1 MSLTRRELILLGF
14 AAACASADPPE
25 KLRVRPNT
33 RRSIGPG
40 LHALELERRA
50 LLYVPQNSRAFALVL
65 HGANGSPDRMI
76 ERLGSQADEFGVILL
91 APKSEGMTW
100 DAIRRRFGPDI
111 LFLNNALGAAF
122 ARCSFDPKLLAVSG
136 FSDGATYALAIGL
149 ANGDLFSHIAAFSP
163 GFLIPVQRLGT
174 PRFFLSHGTHDDVL
188 PIDHA
193 SRPIARDLGRM
204 NLSVKLR
211 EFDGGHILPPE
222 IVREAFQWLSG

>member
-1 MSLTRRELILLGF
+1 
-14 AAACASADPPE
+14 
-25 KLRVRPNT
+25 
-33 RRSIGPG
+33 
-40 LHALELERRA
+40 
-50 LLYVPQNSRAFALVL
+50 
-65 HGANGSPDRMI
+65 MI

-149 ANGDLFSHIAAFSP
+149 ANGDLFSHVAAFSP

-193 SRPIARDLGRM
+193 SRPIARDLRRM